1 MNYETEQMQNKKD
14 KTNRKHKTKRKPGGS
29 NTHRNFEV
37 HGYCFC
43 NISIISL
50 VNQNTFKR

>member
-14 KTNRKHKTKRKPGGS
+14 KTNRNKWLSKRKPGGS

-50 VNQNTFKR
+50 VN